1 MRYAILGDIHS
12 NWDALD
18 AVLRHLDGQE
28 VDRVCC
34 VGDVVGYGAQPDKCT
49 RWVREN
55 DIVCVAG
62 NHDRSVVGKLDLGY
76 FNRHARE
83 AVEWTRRKLSIANA
97 EFLAGL
103 PLCQVVNN
111 LTLVHSTV
119 NEPDAFGYIETVFA
133 AQLSFHAMSTPVGFI
148 GHSHVPIAFMETGTQ
163 DSVTYSHSTELDLR
177 NVHKTIINVGSVGQ
191 PRDDDPRACC
201 CVYDSEAQTAEI
213 HRVEYPVEV
222 AQTKIRRVGLP
233 ELLAARLELGR

>member
-18 AVLRHLDGQE
+18 AVLRHLDGQQ
-28 VDRVCC
+28 VDQVCC
-34 VGDVVGYGAQPDKCT
+34 VGDVVGYGAQPGKCV

-76 FNRHARE
+76 FNRHARQ

-103 PLCQVVNN
+103 PLAKVINN
-111 LTLVHSTV
+111 LSLVHSTV

-133 AQLSFHAMSTPVGFI
+133 AQLSFHAMNTPVGFI

-191 PRDDDPRACC
+191 PRDDDPRACY